1 MILSFFRKKK
11 KENQRGP
18 KLRVDLHSHLIPGID
33 DGSQS
38 VEESLALLQGLEA
51 LGYEKLIMTPHI
63 MSDSYPNSA
72 KTILNGLEILK
83 KEAQNNGISL
93 ALDAGAEYYL
103 DECFFDE
110 MQKDDIMAVGGRY
123 VLFESSYISKPLQIE
138 EMIFAI
144 GEAGYEPMMAHPERY
159 RYIKNPEK
167 EYRRF
172 KELGVHF
179 QVNINS
185 FGGHYGKQAEG
196 LANFLNEAGM
206 IDFLGSDVH
215 HRKQVDTL
223 SELFYSDVYHNVFE
237 NNTIKND
244 TLLQ

>member
-1 MILSFFRKKK
+1 MIFPFFKKRKKEK
-11 KENQRGP
+11 KRGP

-38 VEESLALLQGLEA
+38 IEESLALLQGLEA
-51 LGYEKLIMTPHI
+51 LGYEKLIITPHI

-72 KTILNGLEILK
+72 KTILYGLDRLR
-83 KEAQNNGISL
+83 KEAKNNGIAL
-93 ALDAGAEYYL
+93 MLDAAAEYYL
-103 DECFFDE
+103 DEHFFDE
-110 MQKDDIMAVGGRY
+110 MRSNDIMAIANRY

-159 RYIKNPEK
+159 RYVKNPEK

-172 KELGVHF
+172 KELGVKF

-185 FGGHYGKQAEG
+185 FGGHYGKQAET

-223 SELFYSDVYHNVFE
+223 SELFYSDVYHTIFK

>member
-1 MILSFFRKKK
+1 MFFPFFKKKK
-11 KENQRGP
+11 KEKRRGP
-18 KLRVDLHSHLIPGID
+18 ILSVDVHSHLIPNID
-33 DGSQS
+33 DGSRS
-38 VEESLALLQGLEA
+38 LEESLVLLHGFEA
-51 LGYEKLIMTPHI
+51 LGYEKLIITPHI

-72 KTILNGLEILK
+72 TTILNGLDALRQ
-83 KEAQNNGISL
+83 EAEKNGI
-93 ALDAGAEYYL
+93 ALVLEAGAEYYL
-103 DECFFDE
+103 DEHFFEE
-110 MQKDDIMAVGGRY
+110 MQQEKVMSIANRY

-159 RYIKNPEK
+159 RYIRDPEK

-172 KELGVHF
+172 KDLGVHF

-196 LANFLNEAGM
+196 LANFLSEAGM

-215 HRKQVDTL
+215 HRKQIDTL
-223 SELFYSDVYHNVFE
+223 SELFYSDVYHKVCE
-237 NNTIKND
+237 NNNIKNGR
-244 TLLQ
+244 LL

>member
-1 MILSFFRKKK
+1 MLFPFFKRRKKEK
-11 KENQRGP
+11 RRGP

-38 VEESLALLQGLEA
+38 MEESLSLLRGLEA
-51 LGYEKLIMTPHI
+51 LGYEKLVITPHI

-72 KTILNGLEILK
+72 KTILSGLATLK
-83 KEAQNNGISL
+83 EEAKENGISL
-93 ALDAGAEYYL
+93 QLEAGAEYYL
-103 DECFFDE
+103 DECFFEEMRKDE
-110 MQKDDIMAVGGRY
+110 IMAIGNRY

-172 KELGVHF
+172 KELGVQF

-185 FGGHYGKQAEG
+185 FGGHYGKQAEA
-196 LANFLNEAGM
+196 LVNFLNEAGM

-215 HRKQVDTL
+215 HKKQLDTL
-223 SELFYSDVYHNVFE
+223 SELFYSEVYHKIFE

-244 TLLQ
+244 MLL